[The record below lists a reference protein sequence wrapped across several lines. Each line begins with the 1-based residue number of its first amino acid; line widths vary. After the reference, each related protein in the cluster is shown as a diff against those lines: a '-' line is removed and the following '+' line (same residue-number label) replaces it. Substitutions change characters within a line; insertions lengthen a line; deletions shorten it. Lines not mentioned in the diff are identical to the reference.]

1 MGHIS
6 FLGRGR
12 KEQARLLKVEEGTL
26 QLDGWGDDKGL
37 VVLVLARGF
46 ELFLLEEAL
55 KPSQHLQQ
63 LMI

>member
-1 MGHIS
+1 M
-6 FLGRGR
+6 
-12 KEQARLLKVEEGTL
+12 LKVEEGTL